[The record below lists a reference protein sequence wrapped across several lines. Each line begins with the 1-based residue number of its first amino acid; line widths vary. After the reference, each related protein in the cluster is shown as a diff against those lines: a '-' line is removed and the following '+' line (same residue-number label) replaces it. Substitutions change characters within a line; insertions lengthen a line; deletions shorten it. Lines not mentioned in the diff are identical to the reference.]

1 MIPLDR
7 RETGSPRSCG
17 LLKLLGK
24 EVAKSSPGLS
34 VSNLN
39 TPRLFYMAHLPA
51 PLGILISPFPVWI
64 CPLEYQHS
72 LPASLVRIKEDSIFE
87 LFYKTKPTSAQGNE
101 IWT

>member
-1 MIPLDR
+1 MGHDP
-7 RETGSPRSCG
+7 TWG

-39 TPRLFYMAHLPA
+39 APRLFYMAHLPA
-51 PLGILISPFPVWI
+51 PLGILISPFPLWI

-72 LPASLVRIKEDSIFE
+72 LPTSLVRIKEDSIFE
-87 LFYKTKPTSAQGNE
+87 TFYKTKTTSAQGNE